1 MMREQWF
8 LRCDEINDHILDALR
23 SGKLSIT
30 PNFLRTKLEDWLSN
44 KEPWCLSRQLVWGHR
59 IPAYRL
65 ANDGE
70 WITATSKLDAQRI
83 LGLGSRKDVEILQ
96 DDDVLDTWFS
106 SSLVPLVIQGWP
118 QRRVEAVPLSL
129 METGH
134 DIIGFWVARMLTVCQ
149 RLTGYLPFTHILLHG
164 LVRDSTGRKMSK
176 SLGNVID
183 PNDVIDGI
191 SIDAMIDRLNESA
204 LSESEKKLAS
214 ADLRMMYPSGIREC
228 GPDALRFAL
237 LRHDLTA
244 LDVSINI
251 SETAVEGL
259 RFCNKLWNLCSYAK
273 GLWSKAK
280 SAPET
285 RMSVHPADRW
295 IRSCLGGAL
304 RSVRMHI
311 DDGSVHLAFSALHK
325 FILAELCDVYLD
337 RWIRSCLGGAL
348 RSVRMH
354 IDDGSVH
361 LAFSA
366 LHKFIL
372 AELCDVYLETTK
384 KALWSGDEKRINE
397 IALVLHEVIERSLVV
412 LSVFMPFVSEH
423 LFDDIKTNR
432 QLSIYDHLLSENE
445 LSNAMDSELEIA
457 MSIGLAVVSTIRS
470 LRHEFELPTKL
481 PLNISVCSDGP
492 SLSDVESVI
501 CDLGNIS
508 INSYNRFGS
517 LLENTSLPVPVPG
530 HPVILGVQL
539 DGEYSELLHKR
550 ITSQL
555 EKAEQRKMQ
564 FEAKAHKYEKL
575 CDYEGIKQSLLEKN
589 RRKAAQARSV
599 ALGMT
604 EEITKLK
611 DLLQRVEQTRKYDHH
626 SFPGVVPRTFTGPIV
641 LSVLLFPLV
650 KVMQWWDM
658 PKYWSLFAARTVLG
672 MGVLLSFCNFARCI
686 EKHFGRHTAD
696 FLRLITVTQFH
707 FLFYA
712 SRPLPNTFALIGGVT
727 VPIDSL
733 LWRRWLWPEGEVWW
747 FNVVLNRSN
756 EYGVRFAICFMI
768 LRLLRY
774 SRFTCCNKCLAL
786 SGI

>member
-1 MMREQWF
+1 LKVINRLREIGAYGGESPYSDGQIPVCSRTGDIVEPMMREQWF

-65 ANDGE
+65 ANDGLVIYPIPNDFRE
-70 WITATSKLDAQRI
+70 WITATSELDAQRI

-149 RLTGYLPFTHILLHG
+149 RLTGYLPFSHVLLHG

-285 RMSVHPADRW
+285 RMSVHPA
-295 IRSCLGGAL
+295 
-304 RSVRMHI
+304 
-311 DDGSVHLAFSALHK
+311 
-325 FILAELCDVYLD
+325 D

-539 DGEYSELLHKR
+539 DVRFSSFILNRICFNHILLIYFKGEYSELLHKR

-589 RRKAAQARSV
+589 RRKAAQVGRT
-599 ALGMT
+599 LT
-604 EEITKLK
+604 YDQCIT
-611 DLLQRVEQTRKYDHH
+611 
-626 SFPGVVPRTFTGPIV
+626 
-641 LSVLLFPLV
+641 
-650 KVMQWWDM
+650 
-658 PKYWSLFAARTVLG
+658 
-672 MGVLLSFCNFARCI
+672 N
-686 EKHFGRHTAD
+686 
-696 FLRLITVTQFH
+696 
-707 FLFYA
+707 
-712 SRPLPNTFALIGGVT
+712 
-727 VPIDSL
+727 
-733 LWRRWLWPEGEVWW
+733 
-747 FNVVLNRSN
+747 
-756 EYGVRFAICFMI
+756 
-768 LRLLRY
+768 
-774 SRFTCCNKCLAL
+774 
-786 SGI
+786 